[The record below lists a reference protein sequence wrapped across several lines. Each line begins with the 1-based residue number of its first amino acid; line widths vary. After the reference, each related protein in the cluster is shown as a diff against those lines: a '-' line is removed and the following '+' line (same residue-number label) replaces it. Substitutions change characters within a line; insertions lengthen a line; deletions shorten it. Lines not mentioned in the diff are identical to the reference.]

1 MFFPAVKFYVLWT
14 VIKTL
19 KVIPIDLKCWIR
31 IRIETSAD
39 PQHWSC
45 FKFFCWHLDVFRTVW
60 GLIFILFGIFMGIKQ
75 GMIPVAR

>member
-1 MFFPAVKFYVLWT
+1 MAIFVQKKIMFFPAVKFYVLWT

-39 PQHWSC
+39 PQHWLS
-45 FKFFCWHLDVFRTVW
+45 
-60 GLIFILFGIFMGIKQ
+60 
-75 GMIPVAR
+75 A